1 MTYALRSIAFMLF
14 GLLVP
19 FAAAQ
24 AGGEDALYAA
34 QAPDGA
40 AFVRVVNADT
50 RGKVS
55 DITIGDKTIKEVEP
69 LEASPYIFQMKGD
82 YPVDV
87 AGHTRTI
94 HLAPS
99 HYYTLVLTD
108 SGELKV
114 LHDKAFDNPR
124 KALISFYNLTSDA
137 TLGLKTSDGKVA
149 VIKSVPPMKSR
160 NREINAVKIALASFS
175 DGQALAKTEP
185 VNLQRGKVFS
195 IFAINVGGSP
205 RLVVTENRVDTSV

>member
-1 MTYALRSIAFMLF
+1 MTYAIRSIVLTLF

-82 YPVDV
+82 YPVNV

-94 HLAPS
+94 HLAPNQ
-99 HYYTLVLTD
+99 YYTLVLTD

-114 LHDKAFDNPR
+114 LKDKTFDNPR
-124 KALISFYNLTSDA
+124 KALISFYNLTTESSLA
-137 TLGLKTSDGKVA
+137 LKTSDGKVA
-149 VIKSVPPMKSR
+149 VIKSVPPMQAK

-175 DGQALAKTEP
+175 NDQVLAKTDP

-195 IFAINVGGSP
+195 VFAINVGGSP